1 MIKRIV
7 FVVCI
12 GLLYNPFS
20 CFSQDSIPA
29 AEDLEEVNELKFQ
42 QFFFKALSEK
52 SIKNYQK
59 AIENLEA
66 CNEILPQ
73 NISVFFEFSKN
84 YLLLNKPQEAK
95 EYIQRAIQQEPENIW
110 MLEHL
115 VAVHKKEQ
123 DYLAAIEIQKKVI
136 KLNSKKSES
145 LVYLY
150 LQNRDY
156 SNALSLM
163 SSLEKERGL
172 SKSLKRL
179 KQSLEARKGTIAK
192 REEKNDIE
200 SLVKAFENN
209 RTSFTSLKKL
219 LDVAMNANMSTFHKY
234 SELAIELF
242 PAQPDAYL
250 MRGKSLYIQNK
261 YQESL
266 DILLSGID
274 FVIDNAK
281 LEADFYENIANAYE
295 GLNKSGK
302 ALEYRNKAKKLKNIK

>member
-7 FVVCI
+7 LVVFI

-29 AEDLEEVNELKFQ
+29 AEDLKEVNELKFQ

-52 SIKNYQK
+52 SIKNYQR

-73 NISVFFEFSKN
+73 NLTVFFEFSKN

-115 VAVHKKEQ
+115 VAIHKKEQ
-123 DYLAAIEIQKKVI
+123 DYKSAIKVQKKI
-136 KLNSKKSES
+136 ITLNSKKSEP

-150 LQNRDY
+150 LQDRDY
-156 SNALSLM
+156 TNALSLM
-163 SSLEKERGL
+163 STLEEEKGL

-179 KQSLEARKGTIAK
+179 KQSLEARKGIVAK
-192 REEKNDIE
+192 KEVKTDLE
-200 SLVKAFENN
+200 SLVKAFDND
-209 RTSFTSLKKL
+209 RTSFSSLKKL
-219 LDVAMNANMSTFHKY
+219 LEVAMNSNPSTFHKY
-234 SELAIELF
+234 SELAVELF
-242 PAQPDAYL
+242 PAQPYAYL
-250 MRGKSLYIQNK
+250 MRGKSLNTQNN
-261 YQESL
+261 YQDSI

-274 FVIDNAK
+274 FVIDDTK

-295 GLNKSGK
+295 GLKKPEK
-302 ALEYRNKAKKLKNIK
+302 ALEYRNKVKKLKNIK